1 MSKTTKPAE
10 SPKSFEE
17 AMRELES
24 IVSRME
30 AGSLPLE
37 ESLQAYQRGLE
48 LSAYC
53 QKTLAEAEQR
63 VKVLE
68 NGVLKD
74 FQSERKP

>member
-1 MSKTTKPAE
+1 MSKNTKPLDP
-10 SPKSFEE
+10 PKTFEQ
-17 AMRELES
+17 AMQELEA

-48 LSAYC
+48 LSNYC

-74 FQSERKP
+74 FQPERKP